1 MDAFVEMRKFININN
16 NLFEKVITLENNMNI
31 KFLENDKKFDMIFN

>member
-1 MDAFVEMRKFININN
+1 MDAFVEMRKYININS
-16 NLFEKVITLENNMNI
+16 NLFEKVITLENNMNK